1 MPLPLDP
8 LTEAVN
14 AAWQQKIAPYLPNIE
29 AAYNNYSQ
37 IEALTAQLVAQ
48 VNEKLDE
55 LAAIAPEK
63 AGQIAQFR
71 HELAALADTVTMWTM
86 ESKYRF
92 ASIVN

>member
-8 LTEAVN
+8 LTEAIN

-37 IEALTAQLVAQ
+37 IEVLTAQLVAQ

-71 HELAALADTVTMWTM
+71 QELEELANKLNLWTM
-86 ESKYRF
+86 HEKYQLSK
-92 ASIVN
+92 IVS